1 MNLIANFILL
11 ILWIVGLGLLGWNM
25 AGTLGHVC
33 NAVNWGSSAG
43 IMVCRIYKAL
53 FVFTLFATIST
64 LGMIILDVR
73 TRRKQN
79 SLGKYNQMRDSTL
92 DLKPLKSDFRSAHN
106 GRDQDDRPAWMV
118 ADHHEPGGSYHSREV
133 SRDDL
138 HHDEPQPAW
147 LREEDGR
154 RDPYQREDPLQ
165 PWQSTPRYDHDSHAQ
180 DPSREPIRASD
191 FGYAAPPQQTHYD
204 GGTGGNYSDR
214 RQQY

>member
-1 MNLIANFILL
+1 M
-11 ILWIVGLGLLGWNM
+11 WIVGLGLLGWNV

-33 NAVNWGSSAG
+33 NTANWASPQG

-53 FVFTLFATIST
+53 FTFTLLATLST

-73 TRRKQN
+73 VRRKQT
-79 SLGKYNQMRDSTL
+79 SLGRYDQMRDSQL
-92 DLKPLKSDFRSAHN
+92 DLKPLKNDYRSGTD
-106 GRDQDDRPAWMV
+106 GRDGDERPAWMNP
-118 ADHHEPGGSYHSREV
+118 DHQPPGSNYHSRDV

-147 LREEDGR
+147 LREDDGR

-165 PWQSTPRYDHDSHAQ
+165 PWESTSRHEHDYQTQ
-180 DPSREPIRASD
+180 DISREPIRASD

-204 GGTGGNYSDR
+204 GGTYSDR
-214 RQQY
+214 RTQH